1 MEHLTSTS
9 SQTVRI
15 RTAGPLTRLL
25 SLFLL
30 ILFIIL
36 GILIAIPLIL
46 LATIVV
52 LIFMLYFKIKNT
64 LTRAKS
70 PNGPLDGRQN
80 VKVINRDE

>member
-1 MEHLTSTS
+1 MEHLTSTT

-15 RTAGPLTRLL
+15 RTAGPFTRLL
-25 SLFLL
+25 YLFLL

-36 GILIAIPLIL
+36 GILIAIPLL
-46 LATIVV
+46 LIATVVV
-52 LIFMLYFKIKNT
+52 LILAFYFKIKRT